1 MSGLTELGVATQGAK
16 AVGDIVTGIGEVGL
30 GVGSLIQN
38 KKAREEARDIAN
50 ENRDM
55 TLQQRATWQKLSD
68 RQFANDEERFELEK
82 KIVTDKNRFDLFF
95 REIDKAKEV
104 TMTMD
109 ESLDRLDQAS
119 KMDDNFKNVLFNLL
133 KG

>member
-1 MSGLTELGVATQGAK
+1 MSRLTELGVAAQGAK

-95 REIDKAKEV
+95 REIDKTKEV

-119 KMDDNFKNVLFNLL
+119 RMDDNFKNVLFNLL